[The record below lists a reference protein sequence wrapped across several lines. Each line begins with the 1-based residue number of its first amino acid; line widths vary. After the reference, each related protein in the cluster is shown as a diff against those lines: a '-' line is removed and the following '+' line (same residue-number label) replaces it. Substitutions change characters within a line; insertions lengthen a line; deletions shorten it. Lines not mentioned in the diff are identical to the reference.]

1 MEVNKARL
9 LINGLAVVSLL
20 VSLFIKNDLVSMIL
34 ILLSLIAALVI
45 LYRNLAKLSNVSA
58 ENPKLRTVRLV
69 TIFNILFVLTVI
81 VFAVLIEKGIIPVTE
96 RQSKYLLSVVLAV
109 LMAGFGNI
117 APKLPF
123 NRYTGLRLPWTV
135 RDEETWIVAHRI
147 LGYISLPMGLL
158 CLAGATMHTPF
169 DIWIKL
175 WFLGPLLLWIGI
187 PGVLSGIFYYK
198 KWSGR
203 L

>member
-69 TIFNILFVLTVI
+69 TIFNILFVLAVI
-81 VFAVLIEKGIIPVTE
+81 FFAVLIEKGIIPVTE

-123 NRYTGLRLPWTV
+123 NRYTGLRLP
-135 RDEETWIVAHRI
+135 
-147 LGYISLPMGLL
+147 
-158 CLAGATMHTPF
+158 
-169 DIWIKL
+169 
-175 WFLGPLLLWIGI
+175 
-187 PGVLSGIFYYK
+187 
-198 KWSGR
+198 
-203 L
+203 